1 MNNKFTEIAS
11 KALNNA
17 VIIAEKL
24 GHTYIGTEHALLALL
39 YDEGSSSAIILKKHR
54 ITYKATEEKIK
65 DFIGFGERTA
75 LNVKDTTPRFRR
87 LLDGAHK
94 AAVKYNSA
102 RIGTEHLLYS
112 LLDERDSSAAK
123 IILLLDKDIA
133 RIKEE
138 VTQFL
143 KTVEKSYFILN
154 GKGND
159 LDIPSLLKYGVDMT
173 RAARDEEQDPVIG
186 RTDETE
192 RVIRVLS
199 RKTKNNPCLIGDAGV
214 GKTAIVEGLCQRI
227 AKGDVPMDLKSKRI
241 ISLDLS
247 SMVAGSKYRGDFE
260 DRIKAI
266 ISEAERSPD
275 VILFIDEIHTIVGAG
290 AAEGA
295 IDASNIM
302 KPALSRAKI
311 RLIGATTPDEYR
323 KYIKKDGALER
334 RFQPI
339 NVKEPSITETCDIL
353 FGLKQRYETF
363 HNLSIDNGA
372 IEAAIKLSKRYI
384 TERFLP
390 DKAIDLLDETCV
402 NVKSQLLPTNP
413 ENVHEDFPEYP
424 EFTDLMYNEEQRPG
438 ERPIVTKEDVER
450 TVTEITGIPTKN
462 LSFNTAEFEKSLSM
476 RVYGQKSAI
485 KALVG
490 GVSRSFA
497 GISSQD
503 RPKGVFLFIGESGVG
518 KTELA
523 KALATELF
531 GEEGALLR
539 YDMSEFSEVHS
550 VSKIIGSPPGYV
562 GFNEAGSLTE
572 DVRRRPYS
580 VILLDDAEK
589 ASDEVKNLLLQL
601 FDSGRLTDSNGREV
615 NFKNTFVILTANTG
629 MIRNDRSGL
638 GFIEKGDGGIN
649 KKSLEQLFSNE
660 LIERF
665 DEIIEFSAFD
675 EQTLIMIAKRK
686 LQETASRLSNQNI
699 SLEYD
704 EEALPLLIKKASSK
718 TGRAIARAIT
728 KEIETPIAKLIL
740 ESEAIKAIRITANND
755 NFEFKETKDLAAI
768 RS

>member
-1 MNNKFTEIAS
+1 MNSKFTEIAS

-39 YDEGSSSAIILKKHR
+39 YEEGSSSAIILKKHR
-54 ITYKATEEKIK
+54 ITYKNTEEKIK
-65 DFIGFGERTA
+65 DFIGFGERTR
-75 LNVKDTTPRFRR
+75 LNVKDMTPRFRR
-87 LLDGAHK
+87 LLDGAHR
-94 AAVKYNSA
+94 ASVKYNSTK
-102 RIGTEHLLYS
+102 IGTEHLLYS
-112 LLDERDSSAAK
+112 LLEERDSSAGK
-123 IILLLDKDIA
+123 IIYLLDKDVVK
-133 RIKEE
+133 IKED

-143 KTVEKSYFILN
+143 KTVEKSYLYLN
-154 GKGND
+154 GKASD
-159 LDIPSLLKYGVDMT
+159 SDITALLKYGVDMT
-173 RAARDEEQDPVIG
+173 EAAKIEEQDPVIG
-186 RTDETE
+186 RCEETE

-227 AKGDVPMDLKSKRI
+227 AKGDVPHELKNKRI
-241 ISLDLS
+241 ISLDLA

-266 ISEAERSPD
+266 ISEAERTPG

-323 KYIKKDGALER
+323 KYIKKDSALER

-339 NVKEPSITETCDIL
+339 TVKEASITEANEIL
-353 FGLKQRYETF
+353 SGLKDRYEAF
-363 HNLSIDNGA
+363 HNLKIDDGA
-372 IEAAIKLSKRYI
+372 IDAAIKLSKRYI

-390 DKAIDLLDETCV
+390 DKAIDLLDEACV
-402 NVKSQLLPTNP
+402 NVKSQALPTEKKP
-413 ENVHEDFPEYP
+413 SSERFPEYP
-424 EFTDLMYNEEQRPG
+424 ELTELICKEAPEKEKKPT
-438 ERPIVTKEDVER
+438 VTREDVEK
-450 TVTEITGIPTKN
+450 TITEITGIPTKN
-462 LSFNTAEFEKSLSM
+462 LSFNTLEFEKRLKN
-476 RVYGQKSAI
+476 RVFGQQNAI

-523 KALATELF
+523 KALASELF
-531 GEEGALLR
+531 GDEAALLR

-562 GFNEAGSLTE
+562 GFNESGSLTE
-572 DVRRRPYS
+572 DVRRKPYS

-589 ASDEVKNLLLQL
+589 ASNEVKNLLLQL
-601 FDSGRLTDSNGREV
+601 FDSGRLTDSCGREV
-615 NFKNTFVILTANTG
+615 NFKNTFIILTANTG
-629 MIRNDRSGL
+629 KIKTNQGGL
-638 GFIEKGDGGIN
+638 GFIEKGDMGIN
-649 KKSLEQLFSNE
+649 KKSLETLFSNE

-665 DEIIEFSAFD
+665 DEIIEFNAF
-675 EQTLIMIAKRK
+675 ENETLVMIAARK
-686 LQETASRLSNQNI
+686 LGETKERLLNQAI
-699 SLEYD
+699 TLVFD
-704 EEALPLLIKKASSK
+704 IDVIKLVVKKASSK
-718 TGRAIARAIT
+718 TGRGIQRTII
-728 KEIETPIAKLIL
+728 KEIETPLAEIIL
-740 ESEAIKAIRITANND
+740 NSEATKAIKISVNSD
-755 NFEFKETKDLAAI
+755 KFKFTEEKEMSLVT
-768 RS
+768 

>member
-1 MNNKFTEIAS
+1 MNNRFTEIAS

-24 GHTYIGTEHALLALL
+24 GHTYIGTEHAFLALL

-54 ITYKATEEKIK
+54 ITYKIAEEKIK
-65 DFIGFGERTA
+65 DFIGFGERTR
-75 LNVKDTTPRFRR
+75 LNVKDMTPRFRR
-87 LLDGAHK
+87 VLDGAHK
-94 AAVKYNSA
+94 ASVKYNSTK
-102 RIGTEHLLYS
+102 IGTEHLLYS
-112 LLDERDSSAAK
+112 LLEERDSSCAK
-123 IILLLDKDIA
+123 IISLLDKDTVK
-133 RIKEE
+133 IKDD

-143 KTVEKSYFILN
+143 KTVEKSYYILN
-154 GKGND
+154 GRAND
-159 LDIPSLLKYGVDMT
+159 AEITTLLKYGIDMT
-173 RAARDEEQDPVIG
+173 EAAKAEEQDPVIG
-186 RTDETE
+186 RYEETE

-227 AKGDVPMDLKSKRI
+227 VKGDVPEELKNKRI
-241 ISLDLS
+241 ISLDLT

-266 ISEAERSPD
+266 ISEAEKAPG

-339 NVKEPSITETCDIL
+339 TVKEPTPKEAYEIL
-353 FGLKQRYETF
+353 LGLKQRYEGF
-363 HNLSIDNGA
+363 HNLNIDNEA
-372 IEAAIKLSKRYI
+372 IYAAIKLSKRYI

-390 DKAIDLLDETCV
+390 DKAIDLIDEACV
-402 NVKSQLLPTNP
+402 NVKSRYQPNKPKTEHN
-413 ENVHEDFPEYP
+413 EFPEYP
-424 EFTDLMYNEEQRPG
+424 ELTSLIYKEAQNEGQRLT
-438 ERPIVTKEDVER
+438 VTKDDVEK
-450 TVTEITGIPTKN
+450 TITEITGIPTKN
-462 LSFNTAEFEKSLSM
+462 LSFNTVEFEKRLSE
-476 RVYGQKSAI
+476 RVFGQNNAI

-497 GISSQD
+497 GISSQE

-531 GEEGALLR
+531 GDEAALLR

-562 GFNEAGSLTE
+562 GFNESGSLAE
-572 DVRRRPYS
+572 DVRRKPYS
-580 VILLDDAEK
+580 VVLLDDAEK
-589 ASDEVKNLLLQL
+589 ASNEVKNLLLQL
-601 FDSGRLTDSNGREV
+601 FDSGRLTDSCGREV

-629 MIRNDRSGL
+629 RIKSDTKGL
-638 GFIEKGDGGIN
+638 GFIDKGEQGIN
-649 KKSLEQLFSNE
+649 KKSLEALFSNE

-665 DEIIEFSAFD
+665 DEIIDFNGFE
-675 EQTLIMIAKRK
+675 EETLLMIAGRK
-686 LQETASRLSNQNI
+686 LNETAERLLSQSI
-699 SLEYD
+699 KLDFDD
-704 EEALPLLIKKASSK
+704 ESAKLLVKKVTSK
-718 TGRAIARAIT
+718 TGRGIARALV
-728 KEIETPIAKLIL
+728 KEIETPLARLIL
-740 ESEAIKAIRITANND
+740 NNPEIKAIKITVNSD
-755 NFEFKETKDLAAI
+755 IFEFSEKKDLSLI
-768 RS
+768 T